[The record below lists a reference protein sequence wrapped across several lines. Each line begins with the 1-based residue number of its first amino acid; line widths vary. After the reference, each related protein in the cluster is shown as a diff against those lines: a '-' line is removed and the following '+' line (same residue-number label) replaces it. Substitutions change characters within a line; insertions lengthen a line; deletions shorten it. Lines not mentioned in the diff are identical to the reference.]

1 LALLRFGKQ
10 RRKEPSMRGGD
21 WLGVL
26 ALGFLGLAV
35 INEISKA
42 KWCGP
47 NRQIILSDARGTLI
61 QDMVTGALRWI

>member
-1 LALLRFGKQ
+1 MKKGNWVGPL
-10 RRKEPSMRGGD
+10 
-21 WLGVL
+21 
-26 ALGFLGLAV
+26 FLGIVGLFL

-47 NRQIILSDARGTLI
+47 NCQVILSDARGTLV

>member
-1 LALLRFGKQ
+1 
-10 RRKEPSMRGGD
+10 MRGGD

-35 INEISKA
+35 INEVSKA

-47 NRQIILSDARGTLI
+47 NCQIILSDARGTLI